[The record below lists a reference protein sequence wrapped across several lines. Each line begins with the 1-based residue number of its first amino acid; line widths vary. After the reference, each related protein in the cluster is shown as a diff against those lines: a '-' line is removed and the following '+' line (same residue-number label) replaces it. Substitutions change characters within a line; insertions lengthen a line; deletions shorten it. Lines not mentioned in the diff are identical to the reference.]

1 MPETRWLDE
10 DEQGAWRAYIW
21 TNHLLWEAL
30 ERQLQQDSGIP
41 HAYYIMLVCLSES
54 PDRTMTMTQ
63 LASVTQFS
71 ASRLSHAMARLEEKG
86 WVRRIK
92 HDEDRRTTV
101 ARLTAEGF
109 AALEK
114 AAPGHVDEVRRR
126 VFDPLSRDQIR
137 QFHDIL
143 ATILAGLE
151 SVEEGGEPEES
162 GHSGKP
168 EESGESGRPAESA
181 AEPGHGGQAGRA
193 PSGAGRSGDAAQSA

>member
-1 MPETRWLDE
+1 MSETRWLDE
-10 DEQGAWRAYIW
+10 EEQRTWRAYIW

-30 ERQLQQDSGIP
+30 ERQLQRDSGIP

-92 HDEDRRTTV
+92 HDEDRRTTM

-126 VFDPLSRDQIR
+126 VFDPLSGDQIR

-143 ATILAGLE
+143 ATILSGLE
-151 SVEEGGEPEES
+151 AAAESEDLEGSEESCPPEES
-162 GHSGKP
+162 AP
-168 EESGESGRPAESA
+168 GR
-181 AEPGHGGQAGRA
+181 G
-193 PSGAGRSGDAAQSA
+193 GDAAPGLPGANPAGNAAPSA